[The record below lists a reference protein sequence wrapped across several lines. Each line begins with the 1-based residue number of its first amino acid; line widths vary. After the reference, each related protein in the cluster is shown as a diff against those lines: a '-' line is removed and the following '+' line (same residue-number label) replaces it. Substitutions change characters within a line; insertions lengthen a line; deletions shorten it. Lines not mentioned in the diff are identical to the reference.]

1 MVSRQIT
8 CKQANTENKSLAE
21 FKRGFSDHAARAAD
35 VADAARRDAAKAP
48 TAGARAALLEQAA
61 YWDGL
66 EGQAN
71 AAAKPPDKETTDAE
85 RATKAAQRAGAREAR
100 RRLRGNQSI
109 GRASGKERMRQY
121 GEIDGVG

>member
-35 VADAARRDAAKAP
+35 VADEARREAAKAP

-66 EGQAN
+66 AGQAN
-71 AAAKPPDKETTDAE
+71 AAAKPTDKETKEAE
-85 RATKAAQRAGAREAR
+85 KATKADRKST
-100 RRLRGNQSI
+100 RLNS
-109 GRASGKERMRQY
+109 SH
-121 GEIDGVG
+121 